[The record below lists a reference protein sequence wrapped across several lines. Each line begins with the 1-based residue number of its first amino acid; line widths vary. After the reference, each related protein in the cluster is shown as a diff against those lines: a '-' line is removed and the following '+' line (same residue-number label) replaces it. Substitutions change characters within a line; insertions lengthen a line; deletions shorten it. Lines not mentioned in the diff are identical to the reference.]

1 MQNGISAYFIANYK
15 LQVLL
20 RRELADLLYVRKV
33 SEILKN
39 KQITDLMDVYP
50 VISPLMLAN
59 ALYAVR
65 DEIEDLK
72 EEDNFIEV
80 DV

>member
-1 MQNGISAYFIANYK
+1 MDGVSAYFVANDK
-15 LQVLL
+15 LRALIEQ
-20 RRELADLLYVRKV
+20 ELASLIYVRKV

-39 KQITDLMDVYP
+39 KSITDLIDVYP

-65 DEIEDLK
+65 DKIADLD